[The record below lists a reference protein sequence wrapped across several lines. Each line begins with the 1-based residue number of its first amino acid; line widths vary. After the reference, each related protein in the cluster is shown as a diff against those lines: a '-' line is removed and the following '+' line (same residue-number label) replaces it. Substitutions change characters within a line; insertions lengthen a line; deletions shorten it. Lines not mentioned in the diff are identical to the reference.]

1 MQNKYLLEQSSH
13 FCSGRFQI
21 NLLTNITKM
30 ILIFFQ
36 IFNILVQERNYR
48 ENKDKD
54 IRYQKRFKKVYVENE
69 FSFGHIVKSIY
80 IYISILKKESPPK
93 DRFSSSRVIQFRSTI
108 DSR

>member
-1 MQNKYLLEQSSH
+1 MQNKYLLEQSSY
-13 FCSGRFQI
+13 FCSGRFHI

-36 IFNILVQERNYR
+36 IFNTLEQERNYR

-69 FSFGHIVKSIY
+69 FSFGHIVKI

>member
-1 MQNKYLLEQSSH
+1 MQNKYLLEQSSY

-69 FSFGHIVKSIY
+69 FSFGHIVKI

>member
-36 IFNILVQERNYR
+36 IFNTLEQKRNSNYK

-69 FSFGHIVKSIY
+69 FFFGHIVKSIY
-80 IYISILKKESPPK
+80 IYIDLKE
-93 DRFSSSRVIQFRSTI
+93 RISSKR
-108 DSR
+108 

>member
-13 FCSGRFQI
+13 FCNGRFHI

-36 IFNILVQERNYR
+36 IFNILEQERNPNYK

-69 FSFGHIVKSIY
+69 FSFGHIVKI

>member
-1 MQNKYLLEQSSH
+1 MQNKYLLQQSSH
-13 FCSGRFQI
+13 FCNGRFHI

-36 IFNILVQERNYR
+36 IFNILEQERNPNYK
-48 ENKDKD
+48 ENKD

-80 IYISILKKESPPK
+80 IY
-93 DRFSSSRVIQFRSTI
+93 RS
-108 DSR
+108 

>member
-1 MQNKYLLEQSSH
+1 MQNKYLLEQSSY

-36 IFNILVQERNYR
+36 IFNILEQERNSNYK
-48 ENKDKD
+48 ENKD

-80 IYISILKKESPPK
+80 IYIDFKE
-93 DRFSSSRVIQFRSTI
+93 RISSKR
-108 DSR
+108 

>member
-36 IFNILVQERNYR
+36 IFNTLEQKRNSNYK

-80 IYISILKKESPPK
+80 IYIDLKE
-93 DRFSSSRVIQFRSTI
+93 RISSKR
-108 DSR
+108 

>member
-1 MQNKYLLEQSSH
+1 
-13 FCSGRFQI
+13 
-21 NLLTNITKM
+21 M

-69 FSFGHIVKSIY
+69 FSFDHIVKSIY
-80 IYISILKKESPPK
+80 IYIDLKE
-93 DRFSSSRVIQFRSTI
+93 RISSKR
-108 DSR
+108 

>member
-1 MQNKYLLEQSSH
+1 MQNKYLLEQSSY

-36 IFNILVQERNYR
+36 IFNIEQKRNSNYK
-48 ENKDKD
+48 ENKDKN

-80 IYISILKKESPPK
+80 IY
-93 DRFSSSRVIQFRSTI
+93 RS
-108 DSR
+108 